1 MGGSVQR
8 VNLIGP
14 DAGAMADLVRVHGV
28 AVVRQTARRLD
39 DGRWR
44 VQALGEAADLAALA
58 AHGFTVEPVEDLAP
72 AGGLGGA
79 AAGGAASGTGPA
91 GYMDVAEVDRR
102 LAELAGPPYQA
113 ATELIVLPHRT
124 WERRTCRALRI
135 GRRGPGGD
143 IGEAGDGDRP
153 GICLLGGV
161 HAREWGGAD
170 ILVALAERLLG
181 AWVSGKGIAIGRRRF
196 SAAAVRRLVEDADL
210 YLVPQVN
217 PDGRHHSFTVDPM
230 WRKNRRPAPPGAPDH
245 CVGVDLNRNFDFLW
259 DFATHFDPAAPVACS
274 SQPCD
279 QQVYVGP
286 GPASEPETR
295 NIVWLLD
302 ERPGIGFLVDL
313 HSYGELIMYS
323 WGDDENQTATPAMA
337 FTNPDWDGRRGAP
350 GDHYREH
357 ISAGDARL
365 LARLAA
371 RLQAG
376 VAAARGRRYR
386 VQQSMSLYPTA
397 GTSDDYA
404 YSRHLVDPARGTV
417 LALTVEWGA
426 EDNPTPFHPPYDEMV
441 QIIAEVTSG
450 LLAFCGEALRVAA
463 SPRSRP

>member
-1 MGGSVQR
+1 MQR

-14 DAGAMADLVRVHGV
+14 DAGAMSDLVRVHGV
-28 AVVRQTARRLD
+28 AVVRQTVRRLD

-58 AHGFTVEPVEDLAP
+58 GHGFTVEPVEELPSGGPGLA
-72 AGGLGGA
+72 GA
-79 AAGGAASGTGPA
+79 AAGAAPGPPRPHAGPA

-102 LAELAGPPYQA
+102 LATLAAPPYA
-113 ATELIVLPHRT
+113 AVTELIELPHRT

-135 GRRGPGGD
+135 GRGAAGG
-143 IGEAGDGDRP
+143 AGGDRP

-161 HAREWGGAD
+161 HAREWGSAD
-170 ILVALAERLLG
+170 ILIALAERLLR
-181 AWVSGKGIAIGRRRF
+181 AWDDGRGLAIGRRRF
-196 SAAAVRRLVEDADL
+196 AAAAVRRLVEEADL

-217 PDGRHHSFTVDPM
+217 PDGRHHSFTVDPQ
-230 WRKNRRPAPPGAPDH
+230 WRKNRRPPPAGAPGH

-274 SQPCD
+274 SHPCD
-279 QQVYVGP
+279 PQVYVGP
-286 GPASEPETR
+286 VAASEPETR
-295 NIVWLLD
+295 NVVWLLD
-302 ERPGIGFLVDL
+302 EHPGIGFLVDL
-313 HSYGELIMYS
+313 HSYGELIMYG
-323 WGDDENQTATPAMA
+323 WGDDENQSATPAMA

-350 GDHYREH
+350 GDDYREH
-357 ISAGDARL
+357 ISARDARL

-371 RLQAG
+371 RMQAA
-376 VAAARGRRYR
+376 VAAARGRHYR

-404 YSRHLVDPARGTV
+404 YSRHLVDPACRKI

-426 EDNPTPFHPPYDEMV
+426 EDNPTAFHPPYDEMV
-441 QIIAEVTSG
+441 RIIAEVTSG

-463 SPRSRP
+463 HP